1 MELSGPIR
9 KVEAD
14 REDIIKAVEAW
25 AAKVKEERAKRKA
38 ARKAKK
44 ASSKRG
50 TKGTAKKGKKNM
62 TVSADDNG
70 NFKGGYWDKDTQ
82 KWVETNSTLAK
93 YKWCRH
99 HGDTPVFTIKLK
111 DGRSLPVSAAARS
124 DLRDWYPAG
133 TILLNCTGIEPAETI
148 TVPRGLEV
156 LQQYSTDLPY
166 ITINW
171 SDGGAPPVT
180 IDFWTELPKVLLD
193 AGYKRLLVYCMGSHG
208 RTGTALAALAMVHMK
223 MLAPAAV
230 RMIRDKHCTDCVET
244 YSQTDYLFGLEAD
257 AFGLGILESMTDKD
271 EIIIPAHAVR
281 ATISTPLITNPAG
294 TITTPLLGN
303 TVDGDKIVKYADA
316 KKALTYPPKPLLADD
331 QDLWPNDDLDEV
343 RKDIEP
349 WNVRPNDY
357 LRTTE

>member
-1 MELSGPIR
+1 
-9 KVEAD
+9 
-14 REDIIKAVEAW
+14 
-25 AAKVKEERAKRKA
+25 
-38 ARKAKK
+38 
-44 ASSKRG
+44 
-50 TKGTAKKGKKNM
+50 M

-93 YKWCRH
+93 YKWCRP

-111 DGRSLPVSAAARS
+111 DGRSLPVSAAARA

-171 SDGGAPPVT
+171 NDGGAPPVT

-281 ATISTPLITNPAG
+281 ATISTPSISEPAG
-294 TITTPLLGN
+294 STGLKGVVLSGSGTQADPY
-303 TVDGDKIVKYADA
+303 VYKADDKIVKYSDV
-316 KKALTYPPKPLLADD
+316 KNKTLTYPPKPLLADD

-349 WNVRPNDY
+349 WN